1 MDMIDGQS
9 GGATKFVPS
18 RNSKI
23 QVDLL
28 KFCRLNLQSIDQHQ
42 IVISPELGG
51 VGAKRTLLKP
61 RFVSILVAD

>member
-1 MDMIDGQS
+1 MDMIDGLS

-23 QVDLL
+23 EVDLL
-28 KFCRLNLQSIDQHQ
+28 KFCQLNLQSINQHQ

-51 VGAKRTLLKP
+51 GTKRKLLKP